1 MILDADQA
9 ADCSMDGEWI
19 NGPIRS
25 TGFGRSPSWR
35 EFQLVIFGQ
44 ISTKKQKI
52 HFLEWK
58 MAENGSVSGQ
68 YEGDNY
74 ASPSPSTGSG
84 NSIRQMGGNSKEL
97 FDLFFHSF
105 VWNNSILY
113 FFNSGHSSLVDATY
127 T

>member
-1 MILDADQA
+1 
-9 ADCSMDGEWI
+9 
-19 NGPIRS
+19 
-25 TGFGRSPSWR
+25 
-35 EFQLVIFGQ
+35 
-44 ISTKKQKI
+44 
-52 HFLEWK
+52 

-105 VWNNSILY
+105 V
-113 FFNSGHSSLVDATY
+113 
-127 T
+127 

>member
-1 MILDADQA
+1 MKIKQLIARRWLAGENRIWLVEANFDQK
-9 ADCSMDGEWI
+9 SK
-19 NGPIRS
+19 
-25 TGFGRSPSWR
+25 
-35 EFQLVIFGQ
+35 L
-44 ISTKKQKI
+44 

-97 FDLFFHSF
+97 FDLFF
-105 VWNNSILY
+105 NSI
-113 FFNSGHSSLVDATY
+113 SQI
-127 T
+127 